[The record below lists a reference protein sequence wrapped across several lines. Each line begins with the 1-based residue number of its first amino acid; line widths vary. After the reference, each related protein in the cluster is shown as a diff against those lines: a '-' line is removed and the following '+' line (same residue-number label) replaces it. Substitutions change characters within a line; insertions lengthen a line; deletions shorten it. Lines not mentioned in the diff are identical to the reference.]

1 MTADPTPAT
10 TSGSA
15 HPFADLLAGLDG
27 LSPLLGVLAMAL
39 AFLPL
44 FYGWR
49 LIRWSTAV
57 MVALIAGLAVLQV
70 CLPRTEPLW
79 AWLAALC
86 VAALAGLVG
95 FIAFQ
100 ALVAVQAAGT
110 AFVLVATG
118 MGQLAPAWPLLTFI
132 VAALAAGG
140 GALLGWLI
148 APYVAIAQTVFYGSG
163 LLLAGMVILCHP
175 HGDGEVLL
183 LTAAVLLLAL
193 PAGFIVQVRQLRSPT
208 SDER

>member
-1 MTADPTPAT
+1 MSADPTPAT
-10 TSGSA
+10 TGGD
-15 HPFADLLAGLDG
+15 PQPLADLLAGLHG
-27 LSPLLGVLAMAL
+27 LSPLVGVLAMAL

-86 VAALAGLVG
+86 VAALAGLLG

-110 AFVLVATG
+110 AFLLVATG
-118 MGQLAPAWPLLTFI
+118 MAQLAPGWPLATFT
-132 VAALAAGG
+132 VAALAAGAG
-140 GALLGWLI
+140 GLLGWLI
-148 APYVAIAQTVFYGSG
+148 APYIAIVQTVLYGAG
-163 LLLAGMVILCHP
+163 LLLAGMVILCQP
-175 HGDGEVLL
+175 RGDGELL
-183 LTAAVLLLAL
+183 LLAAAVILLAL
-193 PAGFIVQVRQLRSPT
+193 PAGLFVQVRQLGKT
-208 SDER
+208 AGGGG